1 MSCCWGGAGC
11 GVLAEPRNIPAIRI
25 NLSSLN
31 KQELAF
37 CRDDKLEC
45 ETHNS

>member
-1 MSCCWGGAGC
+1 MVAG
-11 GVLAEPRNIPAIRI
+11 PRNITAVRI
-25 NLSSLN
+25 NLNSLS
-31 KQELAF
+31 KQELAL

>member
-1 MSCCWGGAGC
+1 MWTGAGC
-11 GVLAEPRNIPAIRI
+11 GVLAEPRNIPAIGI
-25 NLSSLN
+25 NLNSLS
-31 KQELAF
+31 KQELVL